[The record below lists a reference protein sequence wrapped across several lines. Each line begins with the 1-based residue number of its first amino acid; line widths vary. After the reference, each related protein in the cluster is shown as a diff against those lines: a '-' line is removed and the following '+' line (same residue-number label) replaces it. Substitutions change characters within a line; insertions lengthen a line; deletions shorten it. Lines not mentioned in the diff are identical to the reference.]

1 MRTRLSTRFNLK
13 FVRVFSKKKK
23 TPRKASF
30 YLFSRKEVRRLFIL
44 KEVKPPPD
52 SKMIKLLAFDN
63 FFPPLKPY
71 DPTTATF
78 PPPPPKKK
86 DRGKKSAIYGITK
99 LNNFSTL

>member
-1 MRTRLSTRFNLK
+1 MSTRLSSSTSTRFNLK
-13 FVRVFSKKKK
+13 VFALVLNERK

-30 YLFSRKEVRRLFIL
+30 YHFSRKKVRRLFML

-63 FFPPLKPY
+63 FFLPLRPY
-71 DPTTATF
+71 DPTTATS
-78 PPPPPKKK
+78 PPKK
-86 DRGKKSAIYGITK
+86 DRGKKAPYGITK

>member
-13 FVRVFSKKKK
+13 FLRVLKEKK

-30 YLFSRKEVRRLFIL
+30 YLFSRKGVRRLFIL
-44 KEVKPPPD
+44 KEVKPPAD

-63 FFPPLKPY
+63 FFPPLRPY
-71 DPTTATF
+71 HPTTATSQ
-78 PPPPPKKK
+78 KTK
-86 DRGKKSAIYGITK
+86 DRGKKAPYGITK